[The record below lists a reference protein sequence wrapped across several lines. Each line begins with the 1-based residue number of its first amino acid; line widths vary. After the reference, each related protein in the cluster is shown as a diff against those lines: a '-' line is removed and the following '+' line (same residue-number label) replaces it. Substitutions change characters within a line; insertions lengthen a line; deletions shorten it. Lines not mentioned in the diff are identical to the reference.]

1 MVGKDF
7 KMEEVSLNLLNKD
20 MSNTSIKLLKNK
32 LEVHLSNFLKK

>member
-32 LEVHLSNFLKK
+32 LEVHLSNFLKR